1 MLTIL
6 EAAQFVRLRVQSNA
20 FDYCQHIKPVEHNQI
35 VKAILMMGSFYSST
49 GSTTNPLENL
59 LGYSNKFWSWKCAA
73 NPKISVWY
81 ISSLCICLVTQ
92 GWILQIFHYI
102 TQNLSGFLVF
112 QNQKPLKKNS
122 IWTKNMKT
130 SVCEDKSK
138 ETNLS
143 KC

>member
-73 NPKISVWY
+73 NPKN
-81 ISSLCICLVTQ
+81 LCLVYFFIMHLLGDTRLNTTN
-92 GWILQIFHYI
+92 ISLFHYFGI
-102 TQNLSGFLVF
+102 SKSKT
-112 QNQKPLKKNS
+112 LKKNS
-122 IWTKNMKT
+122 I
-130 SVCEDKSK
+130 
-138 ETNLS
+138 
-143 KC
+143 